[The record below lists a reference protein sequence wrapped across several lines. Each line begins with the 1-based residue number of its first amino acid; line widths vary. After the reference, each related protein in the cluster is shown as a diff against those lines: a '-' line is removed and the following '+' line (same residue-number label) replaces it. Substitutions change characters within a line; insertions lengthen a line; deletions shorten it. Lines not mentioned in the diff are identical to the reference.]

1 MKYPSEEK
9 QAVGKSYGVMP
20 GFVVKCVG
28 IVALTMAMVLLVSCG
43 NNTASTDE
51 SVTTGIN
58 EDAKEE
64 NSTFDI
70 FEGFERDE
78 DGNIVLPDLPIRP

>member
-1 MKYPSEEK
+1 MKHPCEEK
-9 QAVGKSYGVMP
+9 QTLGETNGSPFA
-20 GFVVKCVG
+20 FVVKCVG
-28 IVALTMAMVLLVSCG
+28 IVALAMAMVLLVSCG